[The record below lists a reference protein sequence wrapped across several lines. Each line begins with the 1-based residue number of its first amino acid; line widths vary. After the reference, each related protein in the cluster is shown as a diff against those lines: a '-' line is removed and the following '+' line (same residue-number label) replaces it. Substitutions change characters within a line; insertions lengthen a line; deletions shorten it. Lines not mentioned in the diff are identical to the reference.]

1 YRRGSRQ
8 DAARRRRGPARR
20 GAHRA
25 AEGGARTAARMD
37 GAGSEG
43 DGLMGRTNEGWKVG
57 RWLLLSIL
65 TALHLSAQVGHEPT
79 HSPYH
84 DIRRGGV
91 GVITVGYLGGSRGGP
106 GVGISD
112 GPTGGLR
119 HGAAC

>member
-1 YRRGSRQ
+1 
-8 DAARRRRGPARR
+8 
-20 GAHRA
+20 
-25 AEGGARTAARMD
+25 
-37 GAGSEG
+37 
-43 DGLMGRTNEGWKVG
+43 MGRTNQGWKVG

-65 TALHLSAQVGHEPT
+65 PALHLSAQVGHEPS

-112 GPTGGLR
+112 GPTGGPRHAVALGDPPGASLR
-119 HGAAC
+119 VAHAQTPRVRRGP